1 MLFVLWFAPRLRLT
15 PFALGLS
22 PATPS
27 VRLAWLWLLQVVSL
41 TFVICKISSYIMRST
56 LTVSLPAKLR
66 REMERA
72 AASEHRNASEFVR
85 DAIRTK
91 LWQKSL
97 DDSRDVLVPAARAR
111 GLYTD
116 EDVFRAVS

>member
-1 MLFVLWFAPRLRLT
+1 M
-15 PFALGLS
+15 
-22 PATPS
+22 
-27 VRLAWLWLLQVVSL
+27 
-41 TFVICKISSYIMRST
+41 TFVICKISSYSMRST

-111 GLYTD
+111 GIYTD

>member
-1 MLFVLWFAPRLRLT
+1 
-15 PFALGLS
+15 
-22 PATPS
+22 
-27 VRLAWLWLLQVVSL
+27 
-41 TFVICKISSYIMRST
+41 MRST

-91 LWQKSL
+91 LWQKAL
-97 DDSRDVLVPAARAR
+97 DDSRDVLVPAARSR
-111 GLYTD
+111 GIYTD
-116 EDVFRAVS
+116 EDVFRAIS

>member
-1 MLFVLWFAPRLRLT
+1 MTGPSRLPAWTYLRLSVLIRGSLLPT
-15 PFALGLS
+15 ANCLLPALLLS
-22 PATPS
+22 H
-27 VRLAWLWLLQVVSL
+27 L
-41 TFVICKISSYIMRST
+41 TLIACKIFSYSMRST
-56 LTVSLPAKLR
+56 LTVSLPATLR

-91 LWQKSL
+91 LWQKAL

-111 GLYTD
+111 GIYTD